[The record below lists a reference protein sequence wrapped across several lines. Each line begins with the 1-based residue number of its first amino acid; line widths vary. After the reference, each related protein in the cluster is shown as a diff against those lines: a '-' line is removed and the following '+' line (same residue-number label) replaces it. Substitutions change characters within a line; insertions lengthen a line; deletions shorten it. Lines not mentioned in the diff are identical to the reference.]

1 MLKNFKASTF
11 SRFYNSRD
19 GKKAELGT
27 WKPWYY
33 TYQWVGNKQYLV
45 VASIPKVQLFGMTLD
60 LQPVM
65 AGVEYKDMVNLK
77 EPGVYYMHR
86 KSK

>member
-1 MLKNFKASTF
+1 MLKNFKVSTF
-11 SRFYNSRD
+11 SRFYDTN
-19 GKKAELGT
+19 GHKVQVGT

-33 TYQWVGNKQYLV
+33 TYKWINNKQYLIV
-45 VASIPKVQLFGMTLD
+45 SSIPKVKLFDMEID

-65 AGVEYKDMVNLK
+65 AGVEYKDMVSLK
-77 EPGVYYMHR
+77 EPGIYYMHR